1 MPQKD
6 FCNTICQ
13 KQPSAPRRYL
23 LDSSGASY
31 QIPAKGLYA
40 LLYRAA
46 VDSFAGL
53 VPSRHS
59 DR

>member
-1 MPQKD
+1 MV
-6 FCNTICQ
+6 IE
-13 KQPSAPRRYL
+13 AIL
-23 LDSSGASY
+23 
-31 QIPAKGLYA
+31 GLYA